1 VANIKNTNLRFNLDN
16 PTHRQAWD
24 YLRNIDKAKFK
35 SYSNIIAVAVV
46 DYFENREREE
56 RLVSRIAELVSD
68 TSTRPNPH
76 SAVTAESGSSPKSAD
91 EVVEINEE
99 YIDFDFIGG

>member
-1 VANIKNTNLRFNLDN
+1 MAKIKNTNLRFNLDN

-56 RLVSRIAELVSD
+56 RLISRIAELVSD

-76 SAVTAESGSSPKSAD
+76 SAVTTENDSGQTS
-91 EVVEINEE
+91 VGEINEE